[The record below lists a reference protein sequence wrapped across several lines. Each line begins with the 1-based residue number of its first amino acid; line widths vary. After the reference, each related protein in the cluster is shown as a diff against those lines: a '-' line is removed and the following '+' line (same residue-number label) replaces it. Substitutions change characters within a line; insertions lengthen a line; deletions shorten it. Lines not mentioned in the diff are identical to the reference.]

1 MMEQNVLSLY
11 ELNRLVR
18 NVLEDAFDQSYWI
31 QAELSDVGVNRT
43 GHCYV
48 DFVQKAPKGNA
59 IIARARGTIWA
70 NVYALL
76 APYFEQQTGQ
86 RFAAGIKVLVKVE
99 VNYHE
104 AYGFSLNVID
114 IDPTYTL
121 GDLARRRQEILRQL
135 EEEGVLTLNKELEMP
150 VLPQRVAVI
159 SAATAAGYGD
169 FCNQLF
175 NNPKG
180 FVFYPKLFPAVM
192 QGEQTERTIIS
203 ALNVIAEEQE
213 KWDVVVIIRGGG
225 ATSDLASFDTYLLAA
240 NVAQFPLPIITGIGH
255 ERDDT
260 VLDMISHTRVKTPTA
275 AAEFLIDRID
285 ESACKLEELAQR
297 MAYLIEFRRVQ
308 EERKIDALWN
318 SVEQIV
324 QRRITQG
331 EHTIQLLQQRLR
343 MALPMR
349 LEREN
354 HKLNLVSQ
362 RIQDNSPERLLKRG
376 YSLTLKDGKVV
387 KDASQLKSG
396 DVIETRLGTGNVE
409 STVK

>member
-192 QGEQTERTIIS
+192 QGEQTEKTIIS

-297 MAYLIEFRRVQ
+297 VAYLIEFRRVQ
-308 EERKIDALWN
+308 EERRIDALWN
-318 SVEQIV
+318 SVEQIA

-331 EHTIQLLQQRLR
+331 EHAIQLLQQRLR

>member
-1 MMEQNVLSLY
+1 MEQNVLSLY

-192 QGEQTERTIIS
+192 QGEQTEKTIIS

-318 SVEQIV
+318 SVEQIA

>member
-1 MMEQNVLSLY
+1 MEQNVLSLY

-70 NVYALL
+70 NIYALL

-192 QGEQTERTIIS
+192 QGEQTEKTIIS

>member
-1 MMEQNVLSLY
+1 MEQNVLSLY

-192 QGEQTERTIIS
+192 QGEQTEKTIIS

-318 SVEQIV
+318 SVEQIA

-331 EHTIQLLQQRLR
+331 EHIIQLLQQRLR

>member
-1 MMEQNVLSLY
+1 MEQNVLSLY

-150 VLPQRVAVI
+150 VLPQRVAVV

-192 QGEQTERTIIS
+192 QGEQTEKTIIS

-318 SVEQIV
+318 SVEQIA

-354 HKLNLVSQ
+354 HKLDLVSQ

>member
-1 MMEQNVLSLY
+1 MEQNVLSLY

-192 QGEQTERTIIS
+192 QGEQTEKTIIS

>member
-1 MMEQNVLSLY
+1 MEQNVLSLY

-150 VLPQRVAVI
+150 VLPQRVAVV

-192 QGEQTERTIIS
+192 QGEQTEKTIIS

-318 SVEQIV
+318 SVEQIA

>member
-1 MMEQNVLSLY
+1 MEQNVLSLY

-192 QGEQTERTIIS
+192 QGEQTEKTIIS

-318 SVEQIV
+318 SVEQIA
-324 QRRITQG
+324 QRRIIQG

>member
-285 ESACKLEELAQR
+285 
-297 MAYLIEFRRVQ
+297 
-308 EERKIDALWN
+308 
-318 SVEQIV
+318 
-324 QRRITQG
+324 
-331 EHTIQLLQQRLR
+331 
-343 MALPMR
+343 
-349 LEREN
+349 
-354 HKLNLVSQ
+354 
-362 RIQDNSPERLLKRG
+362 
-376 YSLTLKDGKVV
+376 
-387 KDASQLKSG
+387 
-396 DVIETRLGTGNVE
+396 
-409 STVK
+409 